1 MAITRF
7 FWAWIGQNKEM
18 LFLCLLFK
26 KSSNILSFKFLLF
39 FGKNENN
46 KNSKITSHRW
56 CLLEA
61 FGAWIVKK
69 MYFQLGWIF
78 FVDFST
84 WSNFFLL
91 VIQIVFF
98 CKNENNK
105 NDFSTVFP
113 KKHSWVFVKKSPEIN
128 NGILLPKLFWPVR
141 KNCSSDREKDH

>member
-1 MAITRF
+1 MNCQNVISLSSFYIKQHFFSLLFKFSSFFDKNENNKKFNNCKSFLMAITRF

-69 MYFQLGWIF
+69 KVFPAGMNFLCRLFYMKQL
-78 FVDFST
+78 FSPCH
-84 WSNFFLL
+84 SNCFLL
-91 VIQIVFF
+91 
-98 CKNENNK
+98 
-105 NDFSTVFP
+105 
-113 KKHSWVFVKKSPEIN
+113 
-128 NGILLPKLFWPVR
+128 
-141 KNCSSDREKDH
+141 